1 MQNDDNQNSNPPAPV
16 NPLTVHF
23 KSKAK
28 IKKNWIPVVAGFIK
42 KGDTI
47 LVGQRPTTHTLGGL
61 WEFPSGKIEMGESP
75 EEALARELREELGIE
90 AEIGQLKIA
99 CTHSYGEVGILI
111 LFYEILFWKG
121 EPKTQHHTQLE
132 WIKSSELP
140 NKNIP
145 DANRKNLK
153 RIYRAFGL
161 PTEGL

>member
-1 MQNDDNQNSNPPAPV
+1 MSG
-16 NPLTVHF
+16 
-23 KSKAK
+23 
-28 IKKNWIPVVAGFIK
+28 IKGK
-42 KGDTI
+42 TI
-47 LVGQRPTTHTLGGL
+47 LNFSLPHQRHIPDKHLFLPVRELDHGL
-61 WEFPSGKIEMGESP
+61 PDEHGRVQFLALRRAVPADIGVPGGKIEMGESP

-111 LFYEILFWKG
+111 LFYEVLFWKG

-145 DANRKNLK
+145 DANRRNLK
-153 RIYRAFGL
+153 RIYQAFNL